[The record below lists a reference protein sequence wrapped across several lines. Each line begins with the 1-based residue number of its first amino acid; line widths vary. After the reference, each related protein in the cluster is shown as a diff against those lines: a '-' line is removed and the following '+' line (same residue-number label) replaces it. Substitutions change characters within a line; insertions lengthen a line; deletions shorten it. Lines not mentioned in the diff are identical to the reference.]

1 MLVVNLTKQEL
12 TDLKELIN
20 QILVLQ
26 AANDIPFNVNGIWVL
41 KNRILT
47 NINIIDDDRKE
58 MQ

>member
-12 TDLKELIN
+12 TDLQELIN

-41 KNRILT
+41 NNRILT
-47 NINIIDDDRKE
+47 NINIIDAK
-58 MQ
+58 